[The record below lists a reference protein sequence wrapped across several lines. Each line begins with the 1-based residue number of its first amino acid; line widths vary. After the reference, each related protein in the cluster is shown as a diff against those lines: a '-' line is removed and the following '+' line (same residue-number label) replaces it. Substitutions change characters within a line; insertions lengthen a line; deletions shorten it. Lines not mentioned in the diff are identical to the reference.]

1 MPASNTA
8 NTEGSTTVRSGIAK
22 GELALFGGTADAPAF
37 PVWPQS
43 GPEEEAGLLEVLRSG
58 EWGGYN
64 PAIPALEEKFATRHG
79 ARYGIAMANGTLS
92 LVAALQAGGVGE
104 NPTDEVIVPS
114 YTFFASA
121 SSVLLSGASLRF
133 ADIDPANLTL
143 DPAAV
148 EAAITPQT
156 RAVMPV
162 HFAGHPANLAALK
175 EICQKHNLLLLED
188 AAQAHGAAFQG
199 KPVGSWGDLG
209 SFSFQ
214 ASKNMTAGEGGMV
227 ITNNEEL
234 ANKVWGLT
242 NQGRK
247 KGGKWYEHY
256 LLGANYRMTGF
267 QAAILLAQ
275 LERLAAQVELRQ
287 TNAAILNR
295 ELQANPQ
302 LGLVPIGRSSDATS
316 HAYHIYVTRYN
327 PEALDGLSRERFVEA
342 LVAEG
347 VPCSTGYPMVLDDQP
362 VFHEERLAGRV
373 MPGEVPYSRQA
384 VAEVVWFI
392 QRVLLGTEQDTYRL
406 LEVLE
411 KVRHNREKLKNGK

>member
-1 MPASNTA
+1 MPTSNSDVAKTA
-8 NTEGSTTVRSGIAK
+8 GPDITR

-37 PVWPQS
+37 PAWPQY
-43 GPEEEAGLLEVLRSG
+43 GPEEEAGMLEVLHSG

-64 PAIPALEEKFATRHG
+64 PALPRLEEKFAARHG
-79 ARYGIAMANGTLS
+79 TQHGVAMANGTLS
-92 LVAALQAGGVGE
+92 LVAALQACGVGD
-104 NPTDEVIVPS
+104 NPADEVIVPS

-121 SSVLLSGASLRF
+121 SSVLLAGAALRF
-133 ADIDPANLTL
+133 ADVEPGSLTL

-148 EAAITPQT
+148 EAAITPRT

-162 HFAGHPANLAALK
+162 HFAGHPANLAALQ
-175 EICQKHNLLLLED
+175 EICRKHNLILLED
-188 AAQAHGAAFQG
+188 AAQAHGAAFRG
-199 KPVGSWGDLG
+199 KPVGSWGDLS

-227 ITNNEEL
+227 VTDNEDL
-234 ANKVWGLT
+234 SNKVWALT

-256 LLGANYRMTGF
+256 VLGANYRMTGF

-275 LERLAAQVELRQ
+275 LGRLDAQVALRQ
-287 TNAAILNR
+287 ANAAILDR
-295 ELQANPQ
+295 ELRANPQ
-302 LGLVPIGRSSDATS
+302 LGLDPIGRTPEATS
-316 HAYHIYVTRYN
+316 HAYHIYVTRYK
-327 PEALDGLSRERFVEA
+327 PEALDGLARERFVEA
-342 LVAEG
+342 LMAEG

-362 VFHEERLAGRV
+362 VFHSERLAGRV
-373 MPGEVPYSRQA
+373 TAGEVPHSRQA

-392 QRVLLGTEQDTYRL
+392 QRILLGTEQDTYRL

-411 KVRHNREKLKNGK
+411 KVRHNREKLKSGK

>member
-1 MPASNTA
+1 MSISHIK
-8 NTEGSTTVRSGIAK
+8 EGKQSIVEGK
-22 GELALFGGTADAPAF
+22 LALFGGTADAPAF
-37 PVWPQS
+37 PTWPQS
-43 GPEEEAGLLEVLRSG
+43 GPEEEAGLLEVLHSG

-79 ARYGIAMANGTLS
+79 TRHGIAMANGTLS
-92 LVAALQAGGVGE
+92 LVAALQACGIGE
-104 NPTDEVIVPS
+104 NPADEVIVPS

-121 SSVLLSGASLRF
+121 SSVLLAGASLRF
-133 ADIDPANLTL
+133 ADVEPVSLTL
-143 DPAAV
+143 DSAAV
-148 EAAITPQT
+148 EAAITPRT

-175 EICQKHNLLLLED
+175 EICQKNNLILLED
-188 AAQAHGAAFQG
+188 AAQAHGAAFRG

-214 ASKNMTAGEGGMV
+214 ASKNMTAGEGGMIV
-227 ITNNEEL
+227 TNNEDL

-247 KGGKWYEHY
+247 KSGKWYEHY
-256 LLGANYRMTGF
+256 VLGANYRMTGF
-267 QAAILLAQ
+267 QGAILLAQ
-275 LERLAAQVELRQ
+275 LERLTAQVELRQ
-287 TNAAILNR
+287 ANAAILDR
-295 ELQANPQ
+295 ELRANPQ
-302 LGLVPIGRSSDATS
+302 LGLSPIGRTPDATS

-327 PEALDGLSRERFVEA
+327 PEALDGLSREAFVEA

-362 VFHEERLAGRV
+362 VFHDERMAGRV
-373 MPGEVPYSRQA
+373 TAGEVPHSRQA
-384 VAEVVWFI
+384 VAEIVWFI

-411 KVRHNREKLKNGK
+411 KIRHNRKKLKVGK

>member
-1 MPASNTA
+1 MAISNTKA
-8 NTEGSTTVRSGIAK
+8 VTTAGFGVAET
-22 GELALFGGTADAPAF
+22 ELALFGGPPTAPGF
-37 PVWPQS
+37 PNWPQF
-43 GPEEEAGLLEVLRSG
+43 GIEEETGLLEVLHSG

-64 PAIPALEEKFATRHG
+64 PKIATLEAKFADRHG

-92 LVAALQAGGVGE
+92 LVAALQACGIGD
-104 NPTDEVIVPS
+104 NPEDEVIVPS

-121 SSVLLSGASLRF
+121 SSVLLADASLRF
-133 ADIDPANLTL
+133 ADVEPISLTL

-148 EAAITPQT
+148 EAAITPRT

-162 HFAGHPANLAALK
+162 HFAGHPANLAAIQD
-175 EICQKHNLLLLED
+175 ICHKHNLILLED

-199 KPVGSWGDLG
+199 KSVGSWGDLS

-214 ASKNMTAGEGGMV
+214 ASKNMTAGEGGM
-227 ITNNEEL
+227 ILTDNEEL

-256 LLGANYRMTGF
+256 VLGANYRMTGF
-267 QAAILLAQ
+267 QGAILLAQ
-275 LERLAAQVELRQ
+275 LARLNALLELRQ
-287 TNAAILNR
+287 TNAAILDR
-295 ELQANPQ
+295 ELRANPQ
-302 LGLVPIGRSSDATS
+302 LGLTPIGRTPDTTS

-362 VFHEERLAGRV
+362 VFQSGKLAGRV
-373 MPGEVPYSRQA
+373 TVGDVPHSRQA

-406 LEVLE
+406 LEVLQ
-411 KVRHNREKLKNGK
+411 KVHLNRELLKGKK